1 MRSLLA
7 VVLSFMVF
15 VSTSIAQAGKQ
26 NPPAGPDWMADWLAA
41 KQEEP
46 KLPTALYECDNH
58 QCQDP
63 NSGGAVW
70 LFEGKEGQGAW
81 LYPAVTKLTVVSF
94 DGSTIRI
101 HREDPVGTYSSQF
114 AQAQGGAFTA
124 DYEGTITGN
133 TIKGSVHWNGGEK
146 ADYWSATIVNRDFCT
161 ERAPRCPLRPD
172 QLSVLGRRAAGAK
185 MYASAFRCFELAAAQ
200 NDADGEGFEAQM
212 MMNGWGGKHNPSEIM
227 DLLQDSADR
236 DSYAGEKGLAR
247 AYEEG
252 VIVAKN
258 AKRAAYWDDRA
269 PARQAKLE
277 EQERSQQNS
286 QLAGKVMGQWLVVA
300 LLVAAMAGDNS
311 QGQGDAYRNLNK
323 QREMGRMACNLTPS
337 NCH

>member
-1 MRSLLA
+1 MRSFVSA
-7 VVLSFMVF
+7 VLSSTLL
-15 VSTSIAQAGKQ
+15 VSTSIAQSDPHAVAMQ
-26 NPPAGPDWMADWLAA
+26 ASAIAWERPQA
-41 KQEEP
+41 QEM
-46 KLPTALYECDNH
+46 PTALYECDNH

-81 LYPAVTKLTVVSF
+81 LYPAVTKLTVVGF
-94 DGSTIRI
+94 DGSTIKI
-101 HREDPVGTYSSQF
+101 HREDPVGTYSSPY
-114 AQAQGGAFTA
+114 ANSGGAFFA

-133 TIKGSVHWNGGEK
+133 FIKGSVHWNGGKE
-146 ADYWSATIVNRDFCT
+146 ADYWTAMIVNWAFCT
-161 ERAPRCPLRPD
+161 ERAPKCPLRPD
-172 QLSVLGRRAAGAK
+172 QLSILGRRAAEAK

-200 NDADGEGFEAQM
+200 DDADGEGFKATM

-258 AKRAAYWDDRA
+258 EKRAAYWNDRA
-269 PARQAKLE
+269 SARQARLE
-277 EQERSQQNS
+277 EQERSQANA
-286 QLAGKVMGQWLVVA
+286 QLAGKVMGSALIFA
-300 LLVAAMAGDNS
+300 LLVAAMSDDSPGQDS
-311 QGQGDAYRNLNK
+311 QDRVSRWEHTRAMGEA
-323 QREMGRMACNLTPS
+323 QRACNLSPS